1 MKITHIIIC
10 LSGLLVSSCK
20 SNSQSS
26 QNLNIKSMSDSTHA
40 GNPYYS
46 RTDTTPLNIPDSE
59 WKKVLPEDV
68 YYIARTK
75 GTERAYTGKYWD
87 ETGRGTYYCAAC
99 GNALF
104 RSDAWF
110 ASHCGWP
117 SFYESIRKNAVVYHP
132 DNSYGMSRTEVN
144 CGRCGAHLGH
154 IFDDGPPPTYQRYCM
169 NSIVLDFEPEKK

>member
-1 MKITHIIIC
+1 MFKMKYLYSIAAFLMLFV
-10 LSGLLVSSCK
+10 LSC
-20 SNSQSS
+20 NSQSPTS
-26 QNLNIKSMSDSTHA
+26 NSKVMSDSTHKS
-40 GNPYYS
+40 NPYYS
-46 RTDTTPLNIPDSE
+46 RTDTAALHVSDEE
-59 WKKVLPEDV
+59 WKKILPEDV
-68 YYIARTK
+68 YYVARTK

-132 DNSYGMSRTEVN
+132 DNSYGMTRDRKSTR
-144 CGRCGAHLGH
+144 
-154 IFDDGPPPTYQRYCM
+154 
-169 NSIVLDFEPEKK
+169 